1 MNSEENMTMIW
12 RKYENCRDYLDRKAL
27 ITRTDSCWDF
37 YAGDQWKG
45 IQAGGE
51 QLPMLN
57 FIKPV
62 CKYKIATVAQNSL
75 VAVFSD
81 LEHREEYQKYCD
93 LLERDF
99 TKTWEKAKM
108 DTLKWDLVKAACVQ
122 GDSYLF
128 FGTERPEDVQL
139 IANTAMMMGDEN
151 EPDIQK
157 QPYIIIY
164 ERVLVERVK
173 EIAKQNGVDEVD
185 IAMIAPDTDT
195 QYQVGNKEE
204 VRGSDKCSSILYLE
218 KKDGIVNVARST
230 RGCVYEP
237 LRPIAVTRGG
247 EQVGG
252 LTLYPIV
259 SMIWEKLPNS
269 ARGNSEVRQLMPN
282 QLELNKTLA
291 RRSMSVKMTAFPK
304 IAYDATAIQNEE
316 DLTTVGAAIAM
327 QGASSNIDQMI
338 KYLNPASMSHDAE
351 SLQSDLM
358 QNTMTLA
365 GAQDTALGNVD
376 PERVS
381 GTAITA
387 IRDQAALPLNEQV
400 SAYRQVAEDLA
411 LLRYDM
417 MVAYAPEE
425 GIAVSYTDDYGNE
438 VTEMIPA
445 EVLETFRPNV
455 KVDVSSDNAWS
466 KYAEQQELANLLAT
480 DKITLQ
486 EYLEALPN
494 NSSLPKNKLLKLI
507 ERRANG
513 NSQNVQ
519 MQDLSGGVSG
529 LEQIQ
534 GAYSDAQAGAD
545 YGGGTAGEIAGY

>member
-1 MNSEENMTMIW
+1 
-12 RKYENCRDYLDRKAL
+12 
-27 ITRTDSCWDF
+27 
-37 YAGDQWKG
+37 
-45 IQAGGE
+45 
-51 QLPMLN
+51 
-57 FIKPV
+57 
-62 CKYKIATVAQNSL
+62 
-75 VAVFSD
+75 
-81 LEHREEYQKYCD
+81 
-93 LLERDF
+93 
-99 TKTWEKAKM
+99 
-108 DTLKWDLVKAACVQ
+108 
-122 GDSYLF
+122 
-128 FGTERPEDVQL
+128 
-139 IANTAMMMGDEN
+139 
-151 EPDIQK
+151 
-157 QPYIIIY
+157 
-164 ERVLVERVK
+164 
-173 EIAKQNGVDEVD
+173 
-185 IAMIAPDTDT
+185 
-195 QYQVGNKEE
+195 
-204 VRGSDKCSSILYLE
+204 
-218 KKDGIVNVARST
+218 
-230 RGCVYEP
+230 
-237 LRPIAVTRGG
+237 
-247 EQVGG
+247 
-252 LTLYPIV
+252 
-259 SMIWEKLPNS
+259 
-269 ARGNSEVRQLMPN
+269 
-282 QLELNKTLA
+282 
-291 RRSMSVKMTAFPK
+291 MSVKMTAFPK

-358 QNTMTLA
+358 SNTMTLA

-480 DKITLQ
+480 DKISLK

-507 ERRANG
+507 ERRADE
-513 NSQNVQ
+513 NVQ
-519 MQDLSGGVSG
+519 MQAMSDGVYG
-529 LEQIQ
+529 TEQVQ
-534 GAYSDAQAGAD
+534 DTYSDVQRTDDGD
-545 YGGGTAGEIAGY
+545 IYGG